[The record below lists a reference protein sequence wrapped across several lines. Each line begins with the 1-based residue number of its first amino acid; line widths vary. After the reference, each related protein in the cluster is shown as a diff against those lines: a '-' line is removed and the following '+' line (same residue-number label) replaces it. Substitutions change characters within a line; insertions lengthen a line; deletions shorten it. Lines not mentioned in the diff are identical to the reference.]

1 MVKLFTFL
9 IVLNYNDD
17 EDDADHH
24 HHHHHLLLFTHNYH
38 AKCCGL

>member
-24 HHHHHLLLFTHNYH
+24 HHHLLLFTHNYH

>member
-24 HHHHHLLLFTHNYH
+24 HHHHLLLFTHNYH